1 MRAYTS
7 KGSQAN
13 IRPEFKL
20 DDAVFRG
27 EGTISLMD
35 LSEFARLAAEGF
47 DDGSPE
53 GIGILADIYRTLLG
67 AQEYGRFR
75 RHCREH
81 GTDGR
86 LLLEIIGGIIAE
98 AGDRPTERPSDSS
111 DGPPPDPASATV
123 VSFSRGTVE
132 QQTPQEQE
140 PQAQEPRVIS
150 YG

>member
-1 MRAYTS
+1 MRSYTS
-7 KGSQAN
+7 KGRQAADV
-13 IRPEFKL
+13 RPEFEL
-20 DDAVFRG
+20 DGVQFRG

-53 GIGILADIYRTLLG
+53 GIAILADIYRTLLG
-67 AQEYGRFR
+67 PQEYARFR
-75 RHCREH
+75 RHCRDN

-98 AGDRPTERPSDSS
+98 AGDRPTERPSDLP
-111 DGPPPDPASATV
+111 DGPQTTEGTSKV
-123 VSFSRGTVE
+123 VSFSRGTVA
-132 QQTPQEQE
+132 
-140 PQAQEPRVIS
+140 QAQQEERPEPRVIS